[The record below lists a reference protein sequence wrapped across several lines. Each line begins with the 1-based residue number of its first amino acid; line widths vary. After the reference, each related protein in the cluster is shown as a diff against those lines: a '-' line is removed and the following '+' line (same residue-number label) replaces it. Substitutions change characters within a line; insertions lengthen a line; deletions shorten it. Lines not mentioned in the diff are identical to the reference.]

1 MKQDNDKLLEVFL
14 ATSGYTIRALEEA
27 IDDLKETI
35 RKSGSRDLILIFQE
49 RVEELESQLEIINK
63 LSQE

>member
-1 MKQDNDKLLEVFL
+1 MSQDNDKLLEVFV

-35 RKSGSRDLILIFQE
+35 KKSGSRDLISIFQE
-49 RVEELESQLEIINK
+49 RVEELENQLNTITK
-63 LSQE
+63 LGQE